1 MLAAIAFIAV
11 GCTKDPVEP
20 EAPNQDGTEQT
31 PGTGDNGDGS
41 GDEPGGE
48 DPGENPGG
56 EDPGEN
62 PGENP
67 EDPAL
72 PGTEISLFDFAQLPN
87 TDETLYRV
95 SGVVWTVDVEDNET
109 MVILGTRLY
118 DEDDFDPTK
127 DAVAG
132 IMNPTWLKDLN
143 PALRPG
149 HVLTVVGNKG
159 AFGDDPDGDAM
170 ILNSQYVSH
179 VDYSE
184 PYLVFDMYV
193 KPYLYSE
200 SGAYTFNVY
209 SNTDWT
215 VTAPEGTGV
224 SPASGNGCAEL
235 IFKYPANASFQD
247 VFYPLVFSYSGKTAE
262 LKFQQEALRYSLEIS
277 QQNVEVAADAT
288 TASVDVVSNGSWTV
302 TTPEGVTATPAS
314 GNGNATV
321 TFTFPA
327 NTTQEPV
334 QYVAQIAGNGNSE
347 ERFVYEFIIDQA
359 AAEVV
364 VPSGIA
370 SIKALASDA
379 GTAFN
384 VVLTDAIVTC
394 VSGSNAYVQDENDG
408 ILIYAS
414 GHGLAVGDKLNGEVS
429 GTVKFYNN
437 LREITAIDLSKAEK
451 SASTY
456 IPVTELTIAE
466 LNAEGA
472 YDKYENMRILI
483 KDAEMTAEK
492 EMTQNGQ
499 KYALYFKKTPLTGYD
514 MYNRVNVIGYPG
526 KFYENVQFNVFE
538 NAEVLGA
545 TKTVFTGFSNIEV
558 TVGESKA
565 NVATPSSGATVTY
578 ESLNTAVATVDQAGM
593 VTGVS
598 EGEAT
603 ITAKVGAHNGYPAA
617 EVTCVVTVLPAGTV
631 VEKAWTLVT
640 SASSLEVGDKIIIV
654 AKASNYAMSTT
665 QNTNNRAQVAVTKS
679 GNTVTFTTA
688 VQEITLEAGTKS
700 GTFAFNVGASKYLYA
715 ASSSKNYL
723 KTGSKDDNASWK
735 IEIASSGVATIKA
748 QGTYSRNWLRYNS
761 SNNPPLFSCYG
772 SGQADVAIYKYQ

>member
-1 MLAAIAFIAV
+1 MLVAIAFIAV
-11 GCTKDPVEP
+11 GCTEDPLEP
-20 EAPNQDGTEQT
+20 DNSNQDGTEQT

-62 PGENP
+62 PGGENPGENP
-67 EDPAL
+67 EEPTL

-95 SGVVWTVDVEDNET
+95 SGVVWTVDVEDNGT

-149 HVLTVVGNKG
+149 HVLTVVGHKG
-159 AFGDDPDGDAM
+159 AFGDDPDGDTM

-235 IFKYPANASFQD
+235 TFKYPANASFQD

-359 AAEVV
+359 AAEKEVV
-364 VPSGIA
+364 LEDGKYWIVANGKVAMPLSGNYGYINVEDAWVSA
-370 SIKALASDA
+370 SSYSSVEGNAFTFKAVEGGYTIQDESGKYYYQT
-379 GTAFN
+379 GTYNSFN
-384 VVLTDAIVTC
+384 V
-394 VSGSNAYVQDENDG
+394 N
-408 ILIYAS
+408 
-414 GHGLAVGDKLNGEVS
+414 
-429 GTVKFYNN
+429 
-437 LREITAIDLSKAEK
+437 
-451 SASTY
+451 ASTQADGSHIWTIEKVENTYKITNNVMSKY
-456 IPVTELTIAE
+456 IQFS
-466 LNAEGA
+466 NSYGNFGS
-472 YDKYENMRILI
+472 YN
-483 KDAEMTAEK
+483 TA
-492 EMTQNGQ
+492 
-499 KYALYFKKTPLTGYD
+499 TGD
-514 MYNRVNVIGYPG
+514 LPTLVKV
-526 KFYENVQFNVFE
+526 E
-538 NAEVLGA
+538 NAVPAINLEESLTFEHEG
-545 TKTVFTGFSNIEV
+545 GSQNIKLPEEV
-558 TVGESKA
+558 TVTATSDNPAFTVSAQAGLVTVTADATTDAQSGNLTLVLTCNGFSVTKKISLSQKA
-565 NVATPSSGATVTY
+565 APAAGSVVLLEEDFSSLTSWSTSAVTTLKVNNLTYSTAGGSMYAQKGCIKFGKSTAAANTGIKLPQLTSLTEATDVTLSFKAVSSDAAYTMVVSATNGATVGTL
-578 ESLNTAVATVDQAGM
+578 SPK
-593 VTGVS
+593 
-598 EGEAT
+598 T
-603 ITAKVGAHNGYPAA
+603 ITKNGSAINSGADTATALAA
-617 EVTCVVTVLPAGTV
+617 AFAQSTAEFSVTISG
-631 VEKAWTLVT
+631 VT
-640 SASSLEVGDKIIIV
+640 SATVISIV
-654 AKASNYAMSTT
+654 A
-665 QNTNNRAQVAVTKS
+665 S
-679 GNTVTFTTA
+679 GSA
-688 VQEITLEAGTKS
+688 KRW
-700 GTFAFNVGASKYLYA
+700 YL
-715 ASSSKNYL
+715 
-723 KTGSKDDNASWK
+723 DDLK
-735 IEIASSGVATIKA
+735 IEK
-748 QGTYSRNWLRYNS
+748 
-761 SNNPPLFSCYG
+761 
-772 SGQADVAIYKYQ
+772 K